1 MIQDG
6 EKCNRKN
13 HKHKTVFY
21 PECTGIQP
29 YLFRLLM
36 ALAPGNADFA
46 NFLLTKCKLIV
57 SQQIRRA
64 PVWAHLL

>member
-21 PECTGIQP
+21 PVRTGIRHHPFAEQI
-29 YLFRLLM
+29 
-36 ALAPGNADFA
+36 ASAPGNADFA

-57 SQQIRRA
+57 SQQIQHA
-64 PVWAHLL
+64 PVLAHLL

>member
-13 HKHKTVFY
+13 HNHKTVFY
-21 PECTGIQP
+21 PARTAIQL
-29 YLFRLLM
+29 YLFRQLM
-36 ALAPGNADFA
+36 ALAPGYAGFA

-57 SQQIRRA
+57 SRQIRRA
-64 PVWAHLL
+64 PVLAHLL